1 MLQSKLSKRITA
13 IICIVTLMFGAFS
26 FKTMAASVSAASFAD
41 ALTEEMLTNE
51 VTGAIT
57 KNLDLDLSDILP
69 EGVSVS
75 FESNSNAIA
84 IDGEVAHVVRNL
96 YHDTPVTLTA
106 TVTHG
111 SESVKK
117 ELNFTVL
124 KQTTKVHLSENFYYP
139 NNKGNLFTEEDSLT
153 VSKTMPSPTR
163 ETEEGWAFAFA
174 TELEG
179 DSVAANRFK
188 AITDEVNGD
197 YFLNA
202 YRDVAVDSDYNF
214 LHYVFGDKPSGK
226 VSVKADVTFDH
237 EPGTQIYVFR
247 AFGNYYVDGSYER
260 ARIFE
265 INYKYDQNG
274 AASTYMSYYSGSEVK
289 SAYIKKEDMS
299 KVGEETELE
308 WLFDTDAQEWDMYIN
323 GTKVTE
329 ESIPFYERDKEDA
342 NRTNF
347 VDINDIDFNV
357 FRTFTG
363 GKVYI
368 DDLIVTSTK
377 ENNTD
382 RFNVTEEM
390 LTNEPRDVIT
400 ENLDLNPEN
409 FLPDGYSVSFTSNN
423 DAIVI
428 SENTGYVTR
437 DLYRDTN
444 VEITATVS
452 GGGKTWT
459 NKLYFTVLR
468 QTTKVHMSENF
479 YYPEGKG
486 MILYDVPG
494 IKRSET
500 NATPPIAGTYGWSSR
515 YATQLS
521 EDTTSG
527 QRFKSYIDVEDEKY
541 LLHSYRPVG
550 MEEGNSTY
558 YILGEKPKGD
568 IIHRMRMKFEHT
580 DAPQIYVFRTYG
592 IFKVNGENKR
602 VWLNETNFRYES
614 NGAYNIYM
622 PVHNGEKSQ
631 TIYFSKDYLPEVGEW
646 ADFEWRYYEDSLT
659 LDLFINDV
667 KVNSEPIPFY
677 DALNPSVDRTEFVGY
692 NDFEFNTFRQYGKG
706 NLFIDDVSIT
716 DNPKWYNENPEI
728 FYLYNNLKETDF
740 TSEDKDAVTADLDF
754 ENHKWAD
761 YISENDITVTYSSS
775 DTDVLS
781 GDGTVTRGKYDT
793 PVTVT
798 ATISKNGASVT
809 KELSYTVLC
818 SDEYSKISNI
828 AKLIT
833 PEVFTAE
840 SVKHITK
847 NLDLD
852 YTKLSGIDFSDVE
865 ITFESSNPSVIDVN
879 SEKGVGIVKRP
890 LEDTTV
896 KITASIMQNGKNI
909 LIDKELEYRVLSKG
923 KAVYYSDSFYYPES
937 IGKGIHQITE
947 SEMGITTY
955 SDAPYK
961 TALEVDKNKN
971 YFMHTW
977 REGTSGSQ
985 KFVQYKF
992 PTTSQYKVA
1001 FETDLKFNHSD
1012 TPQYYFFHMYGNYLL
1027 PDGTKERAQI
1037 VDCCFYYEGYRE
1049 FMFTRRQDNAGT
1061 VRSVYLM
1068 ETAPILD
1075 EWFTLR
1081 IEINTATQTADYFI
1095 NGVKIN
1101 ETPIGLYECTT
1112 RKDQALYN
1120 VEDIR
1125 FTNFRTQSGQLSFDN
1140 FAAYTVA
1147 GDVVSNSTFS
1157 SDGRT
1162 VGAIEEVLDGTIDVN
1177 VRLYNQTEEAKKVSV
1192 AVCEYQNSELT
1203 NISLKSI
1210 DLDTDSSTA
1219 EELIFEDFKLSE
1231 NPENSVVKVFLLD
1244 KNIAYPYQEQLYF
1257 KNELNREVISGE
1269 MTCPVSGRSYNWV
1282 DFNGKNMIRSYFTMQ
1297 GWSADGNK
1305 FFVRDDDFRIY
1316 EYNLTTS
1323 SVKYIDHC
1331 EREHNIVTTPLNGL
1345 FYINRDSEIIRMDI
1359 DTYEKK
1365 VVGVIPEEYADAAG
1379 MLQVMDTE
1387 EKLSVEW
1394 SDKKLAEGS
1403 RFPILDIETGEWD
1416 LTHSYVFDTEWYDP
1430 NHVSINP
1437 VKPNLLLFCHEGTS
1451 VNDRLWVLNTD
1462 TDEYYNVFVPR
1473 FYSAKSAGEIA
1484 CHEMWTHDGEHIVF
1498 HKSSGSSAI
1507 GYPGIVSIKY
1517 DGTERNY
1524 INSDYAYNHV
1534 ATSPVSN
1541 RWAVADTGYSN
1552 GEYSDIVLIDCYTGV
1567 SHVVARVKQTG
1578 INPGHCHPAF
1588 NLDGTK
1594 VWFGHYDET
1603 GKIIRIG
1610 WADVSDIIAN
1620 APDGGWYDLSGSCDS
1635 FSYADCDSEVEVITH
1650 NGQALYKLPKGN
1662 VMRVNVKNEVAYQTE
1677 GNVKVTITYLDE
1689 GTTDFN
1695 FTYYTF
1701 EIGETRNR
1709 LVKNTE
1715 KITRTGTGELKTVTL
1730 NLTGA
1735 CLDNME
1741 RLKTD
1746 FTISGFTDVKIASVT
1761 AELIN

>member
-1 MLQSKLSKRITA
+1 MLHSKLMKRITA
-13 IICIVTLMFGAFS
+13 ILCVISLTMGCIGFETVCAVSDAEAF
-26 FKTMAASVSAASFAD
+26 AEN
-41 ALTEEMLTNE
+41 LREEMLTNE
-51 VTGAIT
+51 VKYAIT
-57 KNLDLDLSDILP
+57 ENLDLDLTDILP
-69 EGVSVS
+69 SGVKVR
-75 FESNSNAIA
+75 FESNSNALA
-84 IDGEVAHVVRNL
+84 VDGEVAHVVRNL

-106 TVTHG
+106 TVTSG

-124 KQTTKVHLSENFYYP
+124 KQSTKVHLSENFHYP
-139 NNKGNLFTEEDSLT
+139 NNKGKLFTDEKTLK

-163 ETEEGWAFAFA
+163 DTEEGWAFAYA

-188 AITDEVNGD
+188 AITDEVNCD
-197 YFLNA
+197 YVLKG
-202 YRDVAVDSDYNF
+202 YRDVAVDDDYNF

-226 VSVKADVTFDH
+226 VSVKADVIFDH

-247 AFGNYYVDGSYER
+247 AFGNYYVNGSYER
-260 ARIFE
+260 PRIFE

-274 AASTYMSYYSGSEVK
+274 AASTYMSYYSGNEVK
-289 SAYIKKEDMS
+289 TAYIKKEDMP
-299 KVGEETELE
+299 KVGEETEIE

-323 GTKVTE
+323 DIRVTA
-329 ESIPFYERDKEDA
+329 ESIPFYERDKEGA

-377 ENNTD
+377 EKDITH
-382 RFNVTEEM
+382 FNITEEM
-390 LTNEPRDVIT
+390 LTNEPRDVLT

-409 FLPDGYSVSFTSNN
+409 FLPEGYSVSFTSNN

-444 VEITATVS
+444 VELTATVT
-452 GGGKTWT
+452 GEGKSWT

-468 QTTKVHMSENF
+468 QTTQVHMSENF

-494 IKRSET
+494 IKRSEI

-515 YATQLS
+515 FETHLS

-527 QRFKSYIDVEDEKY
+527 QRFKSYIDVENEKY
-541 LLHSYRPVG
+541 MLHSYRPVG

-568 IIHRMRMKFEHT
+568 IIHRMRMKFEHET
-580 DAPQIYVFRTYG
+580 TPQIYVFRTYG

-602 VWLNETNFRYES
+602 VWLNETNFQYS
-614 NGAYNIYM
+614 ADGAYRIYM
-622 PVHNGEKSQ
+622 PVHDGTKSK
-631 TIYFSKDYLPEVGEW
+631 TIYFPKDLMPAPGEW
-646 ADFEWRYYEDSLT
+646 ADVEWRYYEDTLS

-667 KVNSEPIPFY
+667 KVNDEPIPFN
-677 DALNPSVDRTEFVGY
+677 DVLNPSVDRTEFVGY
-692 NDFEFNTFRQYGKG
+692 NDFEFNTYRMYGKG

-716 DNPKWYNENPEI
+716 DNPGWYNKNPEI
-728 FYLYNNLKETDF
+728 FYLYNNFEETDF
-740 TSEDKDAVTADLDF
+740 TAEDKDAVTEDLDF
-754 ENHKWAD
+754 INHKWSD
-761 YISENDITVTYSSS
+761 YICDNDIEVNYSS
-775 DTDVLS
+775 DNKNVLS
-781 GDGTVTRGKYDT
+781 DDGSVIRGKYDI
-793 PVTVT
+793 PVTLTVT
-798 ATISKNGASVT
+798 LSKNGASIS
-809 KELSYTVLC
+809 KELDYTVLC
-818 SDEYSKISNI
+818 DEEYSKISDI
-828 AKLIT
+828 AKIIT
-833 PEVFTAE
+833 PEVFTTE
-840 SVKHITK
+840 SVRHITK
-847 NLDLD
+847 NLDLN
-852 YTKLSGIDFSDVE
+852 YKKLTGIDFSDIE
-865 ITFESSNPSVIDVN
+865 IIFESSNPSVIDVN
-879 SEKGVGIVKRP
+879 SEAGVGIVNRAE
-890 LEDTTV
+890 EDTYVT
-896 KITASIMQNGKNI
+896 ITASITHNGKNI
-909 LIDKELEYRVLSKG
+909 HIDKELEYRILSAD
-923 KAVYYSDSFYYPES
+923 KAIYYSDSFYYPES
-937 IGKGIHQITE
+937 VGQDITEIEE
-947 SEMGITTY
+947 SEMNVTTY
-955 SDAPYK
+955 SDALYK

-971 YFMHTW
+971 HFMHTW

-992 PTTSQYKVA
+992 PTTSQHKVT
-1001 FETDLKFNHSD
+1001 FEMDLKFNHTD
-1012 TPQYYFFHMYGNYLL
+1012 TPQYYFFHMYGNYIL
-1027 PDGTKERAQI
+1027 PDGTKQGTKI
-1037 VDCCFYYEGYRE
+1037 VECCFYYEGYRE
-1049 FMFTRRQDNAGT
+1049 YMFTRRQDDKGT
-1061 VRSVYLM
+1061 IRSVTLM
-1068 ETAPILD
+1068 NHAPALNK
-1075 EWFTLR
+1075 WFALK
-1081 IEINTATQTADYFI
+1081 IEVNTATQTADYFI
-1095 NGVKIN
+1095 DGVKLN
-1101 ETPIGLYECTT
+1101 EAPISLYECTT

-1147 GDVVSNSTFS
+1147 GEVVSNSIFS

-1162 VGAIEEVLDGTIDVN
+1162 IGAIEEALNGIIDVN
-1177 VRLYNQTEEAKKVSV
+1177 VRLYNQTEEEKKVSV
-1192 AVCEYQNSELT
+1192 AVCEYQGDKMT

-1269 MTCPVSGRSYNWV
+1269 MTCDISGRTYNWV

-1305 FFVRDDDFRIY
+1305 FYVRDDNFKIY
-1316 EYNLTTS
+1316 EYDITTS
-1323 SVKYIDHC
+1323 YVKYIDTGKY
-1331 EREHNIVTTPLNGL
+1331 EHTLTTTPLNGL
-1345 FYINRDSEIIRMDI
+1345 FYINRDNEIIRMDI

-1365 VVGVIPEEYADAAG
+1365 VVGVIPSEYADNAG

-1394 SDKKLAEGS
+1394 TDKLLAEGS
-1403 RFPILDIETGEWD
+1403 RFPILDIKTGEWD
-1416 LTHSYVFDTEWYDP
+1416 LSHNYVFDTEWYDP

-1451 VNDRLWVLNTD
+1451 VNDRLWVLNTEA
-1462 TDEYYNVFVPR
+1462 DEYYNVFVPK
-1473 FYSAKSAGEIA
+1473 FFSAKSAGEIA

-1498 HKSSGSSAI
+1498 HKSSGNSAI

-1552 GEYSDIVLIDCYTGV
+1552 GEYSDIVLLDCYTGE
-1567 SHVVARVKQTG
+1567 SHIVARVKQTG

-1594 VWFGHYDET
+1594 VWFGHYDES

-1610 WADVSDIIAN
+1610 WADVSDIIEN
-1620 APDGGWYDLSGSCDS
+1620 APDGDWYDLSDSCDS
-1635 FSYADCDSEVEVITH
+1635 FSYAGCDSEVEEVSYGGNTF
-1650 NGQALYKLPKGN
+1650 YSLPAKN
-1662 VMRVNVKNEVAYQTE
+1662 IMRVNVKSEVAYQTE

-1689 GTTDFN
+1689 GTDAFD

-1709 LVKNTE
+1709 LIKNTE
-1715 KITRTGTGELKTVTL
+1715 KITRTGTGALKTATL
-1730 NLTGA
+1730 NLKGA

-1746 FTISGFTDVKIASVT
+1746 FTISGSSEVKIASVT
-1761 AELIN
+1761 AEIIN